1 MSDGIRSMA
10 RKDRQKSS
18 MSESIRKRWAD
29 PEYKKRVA
37 QAISDGWKHRR
48 EERERLE
55 ALRPK
60 PEPYHVPDLPGE
72 VWRDITGFEG
82 CYAVSNMGRVKSLN
96 RELPHKT
103 HGVWHIRERVLKP
116 GEIGNRNGKQSYLA
130 VMLHTGGG
138 KMMPCR
144 IHRLV
149 AEAFIPNPD
158 GKGQVNHI
166 DGNKA
171 NNRVDNLEWCTSQEN
186 VDHAWKHGLCEN
198 VGRVNARP
206 VVNEDTGQVFRSIKE
221 AELVC
226 HISPGAIQHCVGRK
240 TKTAAGYRWRY
251 LDEARADR
259 PKKQKSERRRQGG

>member
-1 MSDGIRSMA
+1 MSDGIRSMG
-10 RKDRQKSS
+10 RKDRQKSLR
-18 MSESIRKRWAD
+18 SESSRKKWAD

-72 VWRDITGFEG
+72 VWRDIVGFEG
-82 CYAVSNMGRVKSLN
+82 CYAVSSMGRVKSLD

-103 HGVWHIRERVLKP
+103 HGVWHIRERVLNP

-171 NNRVDNLEWCTSQEN
+171 TSRRQSPVLQGFRGAWPRWFYQYQLHWQAVLSQRQTLCTGRRRSYSSSYASRISFI
-186 VDHAWKHGLCEN
+186 DHSIM
-198 VGRVNARP
+198 ARP
-206 VVNEDTGQVFRSIKE
+206 
-221 AELVC
+221 
-226 HISPGAIQHCVGRK
+226 PM
-240 TKTAAGYRWRY
+240 
-251 LDEARADR
+251 
-259 PKKQKSERRRQGG
+259 

>member
-1 MSDGIRSMA
+1 MG
-10 RKDRQKSS
+10 RKDRQKSLR
-18 MSESIRKRWAD
+18 SESSRKKWAG
-29 PEYKKRVA
+29 PEYRKRVA
-37 QAISDGWKHRR
+37 QAISDGWKRRR

-60 PEPYHVPDLPGE
+60 PEPYHVPDFPGE

-82 CYAVSNMGRVKSLN
+82 CYAVSNMGRVKSLD

-158 GKGQVNHI
+158 GKEQVNHI

-171 NNRVDNLEWCTSQEN
+171 NNRADNLEWCTSQEN

-221 AELVC
+221 AELAC